1 MNNQYEVL
9 SPWAEID
16 PITLRGISPRVT
28 ELSGRKIGLFCNY
41 KRAAPAILN
50 AVEQRLKERF
60 PTCQTSR
67 YVLPQMVTAV
77 APNIIG
83 MKPEDRAGF
92 DEWLKG
98 VDAVIAA
105 VGD

>member
-9 SPWAEID
+9 SPWADID
-16 PITLRGISPRVT
+16 PIPVRGISARLT
-28 ELSGRKIGLFCNY
+28 GLSGKRIGLFCNY
-41 KRAAPAILN
+41 KRAAPAILD
-50 AVEQRLKERF
+50 AVERRLKERF
-60 PTCQTSR
+60 ATCQISR
-67 YVLPQMVTAV
+67 YMLPQMVTAV
-77 APNIIG
+77 AVTIVK
-83 MKPEDRAGF
+83 MKPEERARF